1 MVVADL
7 KVCKLIEI
15 LQKGRLVYSIERE
28 RIRVFYVKD
37 SYFDL
42 VKGTKDYKIISD
54 IEEDSASI
62 NLAEIPL
69 DLRAEVTT
77 KVSEL
82 LNVGIDLARNV
93 LAEFPEVKEENEKI
107 VLLANPINY
116 SKYFLGF
123 VGDIEAW
130 LKAGRLIKAVAE
142 SQENGYAVMNN
153 FVIISGVRTIFVY
166 DGRSG
171 YFIHEGDTEQFINYV
186 VFGESKLRTV
196 KPDDFEI
203 KTVLET
209 ISRASIPNKD
219 DLLKL
224 ILAEKI

>member
-1 MVVADL
+1 MTDL
-7 KVCKLIEI
+7 KICKLIEI

-28 RIRVFYVKD
+28 RIRIFYVKD

-62 NLAEIPL
+62 NLAELPL

-93 LAEFPEVKEENEKI
+93 LAELPEVKEEDEKI
-107 VLLANPINY
+107 ILLANPINY

-123 VGDIEAW
+123 AEDIEAW
-130 LKAGRLIKAVAE
+130 LKVGRLIKAVAK
-142 SQENGYAVMNN
+142 SQENGYAVMDN
-153 FVIISGVRTIFVY
+153 FVIVSGIRTIFVY
-166 DGRSG
+166 DGKTG
-171 YFIHEGDTEQFINYV
+171 YFIHEKDFDQFIYHA
-186 VFGESKLRTV
+186 VFGESELKTA

-203 KTVLET
+203 RTVLET
-209 ISRASIPNKD
+209 ISRVNIPHKD

>member
-1 MVVADL
+1 MSDL

-28 RIRVFYVKD
+28 RIRIFYVKD

-42 VKGTKDYKIISD
+42 INGTKDYKIISD

-93 LAEFPEVKEENEKI
+93 LAELPEVKEEDENI
-107 VLLANPINY
+107 ILLANPINY

-123 VGDIEAW
+123 AEDIEAW
-130 LKAGRLIKAVAE
+130 LKVGRLIKAVAK
-142 SQENGYAVMNN
+142 SQENGYAVMDN
-153 FVIISGVRTIFVY
+153 FVIVSGIRTIFVY
-166 DGRSG
+166 DGKTG
-171 YFIHEGDTEQFINYV
+171 YFIHEKDFDQFI
-186 VFGESKLRTV
+186 K
-196 KPDDFEI
+196 
-203 KTVLET
+203 
-209 ISRASIPNKD
+209 
-219 DLLKL
+219 
-224 ILAEKI
+224 